1 MQNQEKQM
9 TQILTQLQESKQD
22 PCDKITDIVNQL
34 QRLSDSRTNITS
46 QMLDDYQ
53 KIYNQLKE
61 LERKYDEL
69 VQRNIH
75 GWVC

>member
-1 MQNQEKQM
+1 MR
-9 TQILTQLQESKQD
+9 QILTQLLESKQD
-22 PCDKITDIVNQL
+22 PYQITDIVNQL

-46 QMLDDYQ
+46 QLLNDYQ
-53 KIYNQLKE
+53 KVCNQLKE

>member
-9 TQILTQLQESKQD
+9 RQILTQLLESKQD
-22 PCDKITDIVNQL
+22 PCQITDIVNQL

-46 QMLDDYQ
+46 QLLNDYQ
-53 KIYNQLKE
+53 KVYNQLKE